1 MDFEKK
7 ISLIVGLKN
16 NLDYTQ
22 SFYKRLRELYK
33 EVEVVFVSYGSTD
46 GTHEWL
52 DSLNDKNLKYYYS
65 EESKSL
71 SHTYNKGVE
80 ISTSELISY
89 LHNDIIIGK
98 GFLEELVKSW
108 QKDAVLF
115 YSLVEP
121 PIFADDKRDWK
132 TNIDFGNDIMSFDEE
147 GFDKFV
153 EEEAHKQQNPFE
165 TNDESF
171 FICVERKWLVEMGGL
186 DTLFYPMFY
195 EDSDLIMRFY
205 LQNARFIVV
214 PKAIGYHFVSKTSRY
229 SKEFEKRTKAIEELS
244 FKNFFRKWRCDPN
257 GSFKKAYDLVAVVE
271 NATVDGMFE
280 IEPFFAKVYS
290 DLDKKSYV
298 DKYQSTTKIDLSER
312 LESKN
317 KLQKHDIIIYL
328 DEKKMKAKD
337 YLRIKNLSDI
347 IARNEIKSKKFI
359 KSLFKDYTKIRT
371 GNISGKINNFR
382 SLEKNFPTV
391 VNQK

>member
-1 MDFEKK
+1 
-7 ISLIVGLKN
+7 
-16 NLDYTQ
+16 
-22 SFYKRLRELYK
+22 
-33 EVEVVFVSYGSTD
+33 
-46 GTHEWL
+46 
-52 DSLNDKNLKYYYS
+52 
-65 EESKSL
+65 
-71 SHTYNKGVE
+71 
-80 ISTSELISY
+80 
-89 LHNDIIIGK
+89 
-98 GFLEELVKSW
+98 
-108 QKDAVLF
+108 
-115 YSLVEP
+115 
-121 PIFADDKRDWK
+121 
-132 TNIDFGNDIMSFDEE
+132 
-147 GFDKFV
+147 
-153 EEEAHKQQNPFE
+153 
-165 TNDESF
+165 
-171 FICVERKWLVEMGGL
+171 
-186 DTLFYPMFY
+186 
-195 EDSDLIMRFY
+195 MRFY
-205 LQNARFIVV
+205 LQNAKFIVV

-244 FKNFFRKWRCDPN
+244 FKNFFRKWRCHPN

-280 IEPFFAKVYS
+280 IEPFFGKVYS

-298 DKYQSTTKIDLSER
+298 DKYQATTKIDLSER

-328 DEKKMKAKD
+328 DERKMKEKD

-359 KSLFKDYTKIRT
+359 KSLFKDYTKIKT